1 VENFHQNRSISKRT
15 ENILKKLHETGHSKS
30 INGVSVKILSA
41 LKKGEV
47 KVKDLGKLQAAT
59 HYEYTLLRGKGK
71 YGERVLIRGTPNQ
84 VGIPEE
90 YIKKGYVWSGHSHPD
105 DTSPSQYDR
114 NALSVFDEQ
123 EYSVIVSACQNS
135 NNPKHKT
142 RKFEQFED
150 LSSWLP

>member
-1 VENFHQNRSISKRT
+1 VKISQQNQLISKRT
-15 ENILKKLHETGHSKS
+15 KNILKKLDERGSSKN
-30 INGVSVKILSA
+30 INRVSVKILSA

-59 HYEYTLLRGKGK
+59 HDEYTLLRGPGK

-90 YIKKGYVWSGHSHPD
+90 YIQKEYVWSGHSHPD

-114 NALSVFDEQ
+114 NALSAFAQ
-123 EYSVIVSACQNS
+123 EYSVIVSACQS
-135 NNPKHKT
+135 LESKYK
-142 RKFEQFED
+142 KFDQIED
-150 LSSWLP
+150 WSSWLP